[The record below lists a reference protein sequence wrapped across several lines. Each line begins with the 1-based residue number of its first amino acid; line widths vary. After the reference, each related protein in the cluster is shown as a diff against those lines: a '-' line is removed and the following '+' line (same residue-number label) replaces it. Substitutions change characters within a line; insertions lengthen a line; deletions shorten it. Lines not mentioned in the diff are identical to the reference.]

1 MTVWIDQRRQAGGL
15 WRTPLRDRVPGVEHG
30 EDKLVLRNV
39 VEELISVPFLKRQDK
54 KEKGQDDKVKARRKK
69 VKTTRSRQE
78 GKERGWINNRMM
90 PCFETNRVTARAP
103 SEAFGT
109 EPQGRK
115 MTEWM
120 ERM

>member
-1 MTVWIDQRRQAGGL
+1 MSVWIDQRRQAGGL

-39 VEELISVPFLKRQDK
+39 VEELISVPFLKRKDK
-54 KEKGQDDKVKARRKK
+54 NEK

-78 GKERGWINNRMM
+78 GKERGWINDRMM
-90 PCFETNRVTARAP
+90 SCFETNRVTARAP

-109 EPQGRK
+109 EGQK
-115 MTEWM
+115 MAEWT

>member
-54 KEKGQDDKVKARRKK
+54 KEKGQDDQVKARRKK

-78 GKERGWINNRMM
+78 GKRSR
-90 PCFETNRVTARAP
+90 R
-103 SEAFGT
+103 
-109 EPQGRK
+109 QGQDK
-115 MTEWM
+115 KEKKEVGSTTG
-120 ERM
+120 